1 MEDWKKLAQAVD
13 DNRRKKIPERRKKP
27 DLVLRLITLSGALSW
42 ILLLPV
48 LVLVEKA
55 RPVLVTFFDRWM
67 GLEGRDYWDADAY
80 RYAFYLMLLIML
92 LSAGGLLL
100 NAFRNKRSTDSWRAN
115 LIIVFLL
122 SVAGVAYYLINIA
135 Q

>member
-1 MEDWKKLAQAVD
+1 MEDWKKLAQAAD
-13 DNRRKKIPERRKKP
+13 DNRRKKIPERRQKP

-80 RYAFYLMLLIML
+80 LYAFYLMLLIML
-92 LSAGGLLL
+92 LSAGGLVL

-115 LIIVFLL
+115 LIVVFLL